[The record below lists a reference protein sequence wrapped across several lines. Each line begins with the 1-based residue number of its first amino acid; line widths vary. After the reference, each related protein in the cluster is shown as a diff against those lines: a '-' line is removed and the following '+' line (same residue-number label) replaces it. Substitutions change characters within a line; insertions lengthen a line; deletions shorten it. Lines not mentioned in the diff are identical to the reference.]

1 MADNLVIVESPAKAN
16 TIKKYLGKNYK
27 VIASMGHLVDLPKSQ
42 IGIDLE
48 NNFEPRYITI
58 RGKGEL
64 LSKLK
69 KEAKAAKKV
78 YLATDPDR
86 EGEAISWHLLNALEL
101 DRKAK
106 NRITFNEITKNA
118 VKEGLKNPRILD
130 ENLVN
135 AQQAR
140 RIVDRIVGYQI
151 SPLLWKNV
159 KKGLSAG
166 RVQSVATKIICD
178 REKEIE
184 NFVTEEY
191 WTLTAILE
199 KDVKN
204 GKFEARFYG
213 KNGKKVDVTNEKK
226 ANLILESVKN
236 DEFKV
241 TEVKNGTKQRK
252 PAPPFTTSTLQQE
265 ASKKLNFTT
274 KRTMSVAQILYEGLE
289 VKGFGTLGLITYMRT
304 DSLRISKEAQ
314 EAARNYL
321 SANYAPEFI
330 PKTAP
335 VYKAKGNAQD
345 AHEAIR
351 PANVEITPA
360 LAKASLKPEQY
371 KLYKLIWERFVASQM
386 TNAVY
391 DTVSANLVSGGYDFK
406 ASGMKL
412 KFAGFTKIY
421 DESAETV
428 KEQSVSIPLLKE
440 GETVKTVDIDAKQNF
455 TVPPSRYTEA
465 SLIKTMEENG
475 IGRPSTYSPTISTIL
490 DRGYVVKEQKSL
502 KPTELGEIVNSM
514 MSKHFE
520 DIVDVTFTA
529 NMEKQLDEIE
539 EGREWTEIV
548 NEFYNPFKAHL
559 AKAESTMEK
568 VEIKDEETDI
578 VCEKCGRN
586 MVIKS
591 GRFGKF
597 LACPGFPECRNTKTI
612 AVETGVDCPLC
623 RGKILIKKSQKGKK
637 YYGCENF
644 PECEFMLWDEPLN
657 QSCPKCGSMVAR
669 NIFRGRRKLKC
680 INENCDYEVAETN
693 K

>member
-48 NNFEPRYITI
+48 NNFQPRYITI

-101 DRKAK
+101 DAKAK
-106 NRITFNEITKNA
+106 NRITFNEITKSA
-118 VKEGLKNPRILD
+118 VKESLKSPRALD

-184 NFVTEEY
+184 DFKPQEY
-191 WTLTAILE
+191 WTITAQLE

-204 GKFEARFYG
+204 GVFEARFYG
-213 KNGKKVDVTNEKK
+213 KNGKKADVTNEKK
-226 ANLILESVKN
+226 ALSILEAVKA
-236 DEFKV
+236 DSFKV
-241 TEVKNGTKQRK
+241 TEVKKGTKQRK
-252 PAPPFTTSTLQQE
+252 PAPPFTTSTMQQE
-265 ASKKLNFTT
+265 ASRKLNFTT
-274 KRTMSVAQILYEGLE
+274 KRTMSVAQMLYEGLE
-289 VKGFGTLGLITYMRT
+289 VKGFGTVGLITYMRT

-314 EAARNYL
+314 ESVRAYL
-321 SANYAPEFI
+321 NANYSSEYI
-330 PKTAP
+330 PKNAP
-335 VYKAKGNAQD
+335 VYKTKGNAQD

-351 PANVEITPA
+351 PANVDITPSV
-360 LAKASLKPEQY
+360 AKASLKPEQY

-391 DTVSANLVSGGYDFK
+391 ETVSATLVSGGYDFK

-421 DESAETV
+421 DESADMV
-428 KEQSVSIPLLKE
+428 KEQSVSIPSLKE
-440 GETVKTVDIDAKQNF
+440 NETVETVDVDAKQNF

-490 DRGYVVKEQKSL
+490 DRGYVVKDQKSL
-502 KPTELGEIVNSM
+502 KPTELGGIVNEM

-520 DIVDVTFTA
+520 EIVDVTFTA

-539 EGREWTEIV
+539 EGRNWTEIV
-548 NEFYNPFKAHL
+548 NEFYNPFKEHL
-559 AKAESTMEK
+559 KKAETNMEK

-612 AVETGVDCPLC
+612 AQETGVDCPLC
-623 RGKILIKKSQKGKK
+623 KGKILIKKSQKGKK

-644 PECEFMLWDEPLN
+644 PDCEFMLWDEPLAEN
-657 QSCPKCGSMVAR
+657 CPKCGSMLAK
-669 NIFRGRRKLKC
+669 NIFRGRKKIKC
-680 INENCDYEVAETN
+680 INDSCDFERKEN
-693 K
+693 